1 MEWKEQGAAGAVFD
15 FIFEYVEEVKELLSS
30 DLWENIFLNC
40 SKNEVLIFWLLYRKR
55 EVNMT
60 EIAEYIHVPLNTA
73 TGIVNR
79 MEKGGFIVRTR
90 STEDKR
96 LVLIGFSEKG
106 MAQFEKLVRELTRY
120 GMKIFGSLTK
130 EEMELF
136 YKVAAKVKD
145 ILKEERKAEEAPRKV
160 RKIMIE

>member
-1 MEWKEQGAAGAVFD
+1 
-15 FIFEYVEEVKELLSS
+15 
-30 DLWENIFLNC
+30 
-40 SKNEVLIFWLLYRKR
+40 
-55 EVNMT
+55 MT

-96 LVLIGFSEKG
+96 VVLIGFSEKG

-130 EEMELF
+130 DEMELF